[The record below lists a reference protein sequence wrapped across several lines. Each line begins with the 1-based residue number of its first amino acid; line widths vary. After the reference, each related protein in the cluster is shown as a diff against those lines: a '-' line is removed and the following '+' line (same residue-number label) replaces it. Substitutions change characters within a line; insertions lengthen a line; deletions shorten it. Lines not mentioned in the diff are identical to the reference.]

1 MYRGRHCRLP
11 RYSKPVPEQLNRE
24 YAIQGTV
31 SLQLEKAFNGGVI
44 MYKKQLVF
52 QKYVCLLAVIAAA
65 AAFVYSLGMITDIY
79 DTLYSTMM
87 NPNDLT
93 QTFVPGSIIYYD
105 MQDFNKQFTNVSI
118 VLILTACLLYL
129 TNTQIRRKYYI
140 GNYAA
145 IGIYSVATLGVTVWS
160 HLQIAAFKTQFLT
173 TVDFEA
179 LKAFAEMWNKPY
191 SESTFMLDLHYAVA
205 ALAVLSVAALIGNMV
220 WKIQLMKAENA
231 LIEEGK
237 EAVA

>member
-1 MYRGRHCRLP
+1 
-11 RYSKPVPEQLNRE
+11 
-24 YAIQGTV
+24 
-31 SLQLEKAFNGGVI
+31 

-52 QKYVCLLAVIAAA
+52 QKYACLFAVIAAA
-65 AAFVYSLGMITDIY
+65 VSFVYSLGIITDIY
-79 DTLYSTMM
+79 DALYSTMM
-87 NPNDLT
+87 NPADLT

-105 MQDFNKQFTNVSI
+105 MQEFNRQFTNVSI

-140 GNYAA
+140 GNYVA
-145 IGIYSVATLGVTVWS
+145 IGIYPVATLGVTVWS
-160 HLQIAAFKTQFLT
+160 HLQIAAFKVQYLT

-179 LKAFAEMWNKPY
+179 LKTFAEMWNKPY

-205 ALAVLSVAALIGNMV
+205 VIAVLSVAALVYNAY
-220 WKIQLMKAENA
+220 WKVQLMKAEDA
-231 LIEEGK
+231 LIAEGK

>member
-1 MYRGRHCRLP
+1 
-11 RYSKPVPEQLNRE
+11 
-24 YAIQGTV
+24 
-31 SLQLEKAFNGGVI
+31 

-52 QKYVCLLAVIAAA
+52 QKYACMFAVIAAA
-65 AAFVYSLGMITDIY
+65 VSFVYSLGIITDIY

-87 NPNDLT
+87 NPADLT

-105 MQDFNKQFTNVSI
+105 MQEFNRQFTNVSI

-145 IGIYSVATLGVTVWS
+145 IGIYSVATLGVTIWS
-160 HLQIAAFKTQFLT
+160 HLQIAAFKVQYLT

-179 LKAFAEMWNKPY
+179 LKTFAEMWNKPY

-205 ALAVLSVAALIGNMV
+205 VIAILSVVALVYNAY
-220 WKIQLMKAENA
+220 WKVQLMKAEDA
-231 LIEEGK
+231 LIAEGK

>member
-1 MYRGRHCRLP
+1 
-11 RYSKPVPEQLNRE
+11 
-24 YAIQGTV
+24 
-31 SLQLEKAFNGGVI
+31 

-52 QKYVCLLAVIAAA
+52 QKQICMLAVIAAA
-65 AAFVYSLGMITDIY
+65 ATFVYSLGIITEIY
-79 DTLYSTMM
+79 DTLYATMM

-105 MQDFNKQFTNVSI
+105 MQDFNKMYTNVSI

-140 GNYAA
+140 GNYVA
-145 IGIYSVATLGVTVWS
+145 IGVYSVVTLGVTIWS
-160 HLQIAAFKTQFLT
+160 HLQISAFKTQFLT

-179 LKAFAEMWNKPY
+179 LKAFSEMWNKPY
-191 SESTFMLDLHYAVA
+191 SESTLMLDLHYAIA
-205 ALAVLSVAALIGNMV
+205 AIALLSVAALIGNMI

-237 EAVA
+237 EKVA